1 MGCFIIMRYGL
12 LIAVAVLMLVTAAC
26 GSGGS
31 SSDSPGSTPNI
42 TIVRLACPSYAL
54 PDRTSA
60 SSVQF
65 SEADRIKSVC
75 KVVLTWWYALPS
87 QTWCPYMR
95 QDSSVDYCGPYDN
108 WGFISNV
115 DNPSAFNLGGDI
127 YHDFILP
134 DHPDWILR
142 NSGGGVVTSNFIANE
157 AAPDHGNLDFV
168 DFYFNFFM
176 KVPSSVAGGRWVGT
190 SKERSWNL
198 RFLDNYIVYLPA
210 AWSTQPVNPETG
222 IVLTREDREQDILN
236 AAKRL
241 RQRADNDAGGLKYI
255 VNVWNDVEASYL
267 DRDVYPELMQ
277 FVDFALF
284 EVWTSDLQGVPA
296 SEEVWLRRI
305 TAAQDMVENR
315 RAEPVVQ
322 VGTGD
327 FWYALSS
334 LLLVSKKGKGMIWA
348 DKMYSDDLIQQ
359 LRSLDLGNPLD
370 LFSFTDNAYQREWEK
385 GKVIVNPSDNSTVE
399 ITLDQDYQD
408 AVTGKIVTSVVLPP
422 KSGKIL
428 LVP

>member
-1 MGCFIIMRYGL
+1 M
-12 LIAVAVLMLVTAAC
+12 
-26 GSGGS
+26 
-31 SSDSPGSTPNI
+31 
-42 TIVRLACPSYAL
+42 
-54 PDRTSA
+54 
-60 SSVQF
+60 
-65 SEADRIKSVC
+65 KH
-75 KVVLTWWYALPS
+75 
-87 QTWCPYMR
+87 
-95 QDSSVDYCGPYDN
+95 DSSVEYCGPYDN
-108 WGFISNV
+108 WGFISNI
-115 DNPSAFNLGGDI
+115 DNPNAFNLGGDI

-134 DHPDWILR
+134 EHPEWILR
-142 NSGGGVVTSNFIANE
+142 NSGGGVVTSNLIANE
-157 AAPDHGNLDFV
+157 AAPDHGNMDFV

-176 KVPSSVAGGRWVGT
+176 KVPSSIAGGRWVGT
-190 SKERSWNL
+190 SKERAWNL
-198 RFLDNYIVYLPA
+198 RFLDNYIVYLPG

-222 IVLTREDREQDILN
+222 IVLSREDREQDILN

-277 FVDFALF
+277 YVDFALF

-334 LLLVSKKGKGMIWA
+334 LLLVSNKGKGMIWA

-359 LRSLDLGNPLD
+359 LRPLDLGNPLD

-408 AVTGKIVTSVVLPP
+408 AETGEIVTSVMLPP

-428 LVP
+428 LVL